1 MILRRVAAATTGLI
15 YLQIVVG
22 ATMRHTGAGLAIPD
36 FPLMFG
42 QLIPP
47 HWDAKIAVHFAH
59 RVGAVVVSLAILAT
73 TGHVFYHHRSRREL
87 RRPSLLLL
95 VLLAIQITLGALTVL
110 SGKQFIINSLH
121 VVTGASVLVTSLVLT
136 LRAHRA
142 RFAQAPGLKDR
153 TRPTPSMDERRTYV
167 RAGPFGP
174 AKSRRRSR
182 VSTANAAVDRRAVA
196 GTRSR
201 AADFVTLT
209 KPRLNL
215 LVLVTTLGGLYLA
228 SPAGV
233 PTALLVHTLLGTAL
247 VAGGAAALNQV
258 WERETDRLMRRTSTR
273 PLPQGRLGIN
283 EGTWFG
289 VLLSSAG
296 LIELTFG
303 ANAAAAAVALV
314 TAASYV
320 LVYTPLKTRTSLAT
334 LVGAVPGALPPVI
347 GWAAA
352 TGDITLP
359 ALVLFG
365 IVFFWQMPHFL
376 AIAWM
381 YRDDYARAGIPLL
394 PVLEPDG
401 RRTGQQALL
410 YAAAL
415 WPVSLLPALVG
426 LADAPYSIVATVL
439 GLVFI
444 ALAALFARERSIA
457 QARRLFLFSITYLPL
472 LWGALV
478 ADRLWI

>member
-1 MILRRVAAATTGLI
+1 
-15 YLQIVVG
+15 
-22 ATMRHTGAGLAIPD
+22 
-36 FPLMFG
+36 
-42 QLIPP
+42 
-47 HWDAKIAVHFAH
+47 
-59 RVGAVVVSLAILAT
+59 
-73 TGHVFYHHRSRREL
+73 
-87 RRPSLLLL
+87 
-95 VLLAIQITLGALTVL
+95 
-110 SGKQFIINSLH
+110 
-121 VVTGASVLVTSLVLT
+121 
-136 LRAHRA
+136 
-142 RFAQAPGLKDR
+142 
-153 TRPTPSMDERRTYV
+153 
-167 RAGPFGP
+167 
-174 AKSRRRSR
+174 
-182 VSTANAAVDRRAVA
+182 VSTANAAVERHAVA

-201 AADFVTLT
+201 PIDFVTLT

-228 SPAGV
+228 SPEGV
-233 PTALLVHTLLGTAL
+233 TISLLVHTLVGTAL

-258 WERETDRLMRRTSTR
+258 WERDTDRLMRRTSGR
-273 PLPQGRLGIN
+273 PLPQGRLGVN

-289 VLLSSAG
+289 VLLTSIG

-303 ANAAAAAVALV
+303 TNSMAAAVALA
-314 TAASYV
+314 TSASYV
-320 LVYTPLKTRTSLAT
+320 LAYTPLKTRTSLAT

-352 TGDITLP
+352 TGEITLP

-381 YRDDYARAGIPLL
+381 HRNDYARAGIPLL

-415 WPVSLLPALVG
+415 WPVSLLPAVVG
-426 LADAPYSIVATVL
+426 LAAAPYSIVATAL
-439 GLVFI
+439 GFI
-444 ALAALFARERSIA
+444 FIGLSALFARDRSMVS
-457 QARRLFLFSITYLPL
+457 ARRLFLFSITYLPL

>member
-1 MILRRVAAATTGLI
+1 
-15 YLQIVVG
+15 
-22 ATMRHTGAGLAIPD
+22 
-36 FPLMFG
+36 
-42 QLIPP
+42 
-47 HWDAKIAVHFAH
+47 
-59 RVGAVVVSLAILAT
+59 
-73 TGHVFYHHRSRREL
+73 
-87 RRPSLLLL
+87 
-95 VLLAIQITLGALTVL
+95 
-110 SGKQFIINSLH
+110 
-121 VVTGASVLVTSLVLT
+121 VT
-136 LRAHRA
+136 
-142 RFAQAPGLKDR
+142 
-153 TRPTPSMDERRTYV
+153 
-167 RAGPFGP
+167 
-174 AKSRRRSR
+174 
-182 VSTANAAVDRRAVA
+182 TANAAIERHPVA

-201 AADFVTLT
+201 TIDFVTLT

-228 SPAGV
+228 SPEGV
-233 PTALLVHTLLGTAL
+233 ATSLLVHTLVGTAL

-258 WERETDRLMRRTSTR
+258 WERDTDRLMRRTSVR
-273 PLPQGRLGIN
+273 PLPQGRLGVN

-289 VLLSSAG
+289 ALLTSVG
-296 LIELTFG
+296 LVELTFG
-303 ANAAAAAVALV
+303 ANSVAAAVALA
-314 TAASYV
+314 TSASYV
-320 LVYTPLKTRTSLAT
+320 LAYTPLKTRTSLAT

-352 TGDITLP
+352 TGEITLP
-359 ALVLFG
+359 AWVLFG

-426 LADAPYSIVATVL
+426 LAAAPYSIVATAL
-439 GLVFI
+439 GFFFI
-444 ALAALFARERSIA
+444 GLSALFARDRSMA
-457 QARRLFLFSITYLPL
+457 SARRLFLFSITYLPL

>member
-1 MILRRVAAATTGLI
+1 M
-15 YLQIVVG
+15 
-22 ATMRHTGAGLAIPD
+22 
-36 FPLMFG
+36 
-42 QLIPP
+42 
-47 HWDAKIAVHFAH
+47 
-59 RVGAVVVSLAILAT
+59 
-73 TGHVFYHHRSRREL
+73 
-87 RRPSLLLL
+87 
-95 VLLAIQITLGALTVL
+95 
-110 SGKQFIINSLH
+110 
-121 VVTGASVLVTSLVLT
+121 
-136 LRAHRA
+136 
-142 RFAQAPGLKDR
+142 
-153 TRPTPSMDERRTYV
+153 
-167 RAGPFGP
+167 
-174 AKSRRRSR
+174 
-182 VSTANAAVDRRAVA
+182 STANAAVDRHTVA
-196 GTRSR
+196 DTRSR

-228 SPAGV
+228 SPDGV
-233 PTALLVHTLLGTAL
+233 RTSLLVHTLLGTAL

-258 WERETDRLMRRTSTR
+258 WERDTDRLMRRTSMR
-273 PLPQGRLGIN
+273 PVPQGRLGIN

-296 LIELTFG
+296 LVELTFG
-303 ANAAAAAVALV
+303 ANAAAAAVALA
-314 TAASYV
+314 TSASYV

-426 LADAPYSIVATVL
+426 LADAPYSIIATAL

-444 ALAALFARERSIA
+444 ALAARFARERSMA
-457 QARRLFLFSITYLPL
+457 HARRLFLFSITYLPL